1 MDAKDELNEY
11 MGGCNTKKTK
21 SGINRCRRGGNNG
34 SRTQAGQRGRRRTA
48 AQLCQICAFVG
59 LSGLA
64 TCARI
69 RRRSDADL
77 YIYYTGGRRMVKGYT
92 ESIAKVISMPCKSEY
107 IKILYR

>member
-1 MDAKDELNEY
+1 MDAKDELNKY

-69 RRRSDADL
+69 RRSAATPTC
-77 YIYYTGGRRMVKGYT
+77 IYYTGARRMVRRYSKDMERSSQRY
-92 ESIAKVISMPCKSEY
+92 VKSCCS
-107 IKILYR
+107 L